1 MRRILKAMS
10 LTSAP
15 CQTMK
20 HTSKLTM
27 ESVMITSEPRVIM
40 EIMVL
45 MDTTLL
51 HMITILAKAITET
64 GVLQAIIR
72 LAMPMVMLKAI
83 TETGVLEDITQLA
96 MLMVMLQAI
105 TVIGVLQ
112 AITQL
117 AMLMVM
123 LEVTMATG
131 VSVPNIMLVPSTIQ
145 AITPDMMCQSVMAM
159 LATDTL
165 DTYTANGPTRCLP
178 MRLLLLQLRIIC
190 HLPT

>member
-83 TETGVLEDITQLA
+83 TETGVLQD
-96 MLMVMLQAI
+96 
-105 TVIGVLQ
+105 
-112 AITQL
+112 ITQL